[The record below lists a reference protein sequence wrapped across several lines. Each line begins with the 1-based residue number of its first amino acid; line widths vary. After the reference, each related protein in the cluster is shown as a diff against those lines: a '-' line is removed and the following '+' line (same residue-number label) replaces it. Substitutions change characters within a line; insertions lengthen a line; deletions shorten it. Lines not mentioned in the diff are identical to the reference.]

1 MTCENHFSNEDL
13 GAAPIPN
20 RGRAVLMNV
29 KGQKRKEKKN
39 ISLAIRV
46 GNSPG

>member
-1 MTCENHFSNEDL
+1 MTRENHFSNEDL

-29 KGQKRKEKKN
+29 KGQKRKEKK
-39 ISLAIRV
+39 ISVWLYV
-46 GNSPG
+46 

>member
-1 MTCENHFSNEDL
+1 MTCEFSNEDL

-39 ISLAIRV
+39 ISLAIHV